1 MPLPSRVSTS
11 RAYWN
16 LRAEQVM
23 DKVFEQ
29 DAFDAGERH
38 LVPVDVAVEEP
49 TPTPAEMATP
59 AASTKA
65 QDSTLWLLPML
76 TGIAVA
82 SVVSCGW
89 LIGNW
94 QISQS
99 QLEQERNLLIVERL
113 RQNITPT
120 AVPAPAPA
128 QPQQPSHVQQPSQT
142 QQPQLSDLPPPTTQ
156 QPISLAPLT
165 LPIRQTPLSTQQPQ
179 SPSISPTPDAGLP
192 QELPLLTGV
201 VQGPGGN
208 SSAIFQVG
216 QSSLSAGI
224 GESIGNSGWTLD
236 AINDTGAVIK
246 RNGER
251 RNLSVGGV
259 F

>member
-1 MPLPSRVSTS
+1 
-11 RAYWN
+11 
-16 LRAEQVM
+16 M

-38 LVPVDVAVEEP
+38 LMAIDVAVEEP
-49 TPTPAEMATP
+49 TPIQETKPNPAEP
-59 AASTKA
+59 AKH
-65 QDSTLWLLPML
+65 QDSNLWLLPML

-99 QLEQERNLLIVERL
+99 QLEQERNLLLVERL
-113 RQNITPT
+113 RQNITQAKEPM
-120 AVPAPAPA
+120 ASAE
-128 QPQQPSHVQQPSQT
+128 QPRQAT
-142 QQPQLSDLPPPTTQ
+142 LSDLPPPTRDQPSAQ
-156 QPISLAPLT
+156 QPSAQQPDAISLAPLT
-165 LPIRQTPLSTQQPQ
+165 LPIRQSSLPTQQPDFA
-179 SPSISPTPDAGLP
+179 PSLTTPDPGRIENEP
-192 QELPLLTGV
+192 RLTGV
-201 VQGPGGN
+201 VQGPGGS

-216 QSSLSAGI
+216 QGSLSAGI
-224 GESIGNSGWTLD
+224 GEPIGNSGWTLD
-236 AINDTGAVIK
+236 AINDTGAVIR

>member
-1 MPLPSRVSTS
+1 
-11 RAYWN
+11 
-16 LRAEQVM
+16 M

-113 RQNITPT
+113 RQTITPG
-120 AVPAPAPA
+120 AEPAPAP
-128 QPQQPSHVQQPSQT
+128 QPQQPS
-142 QQPQLSDLPPPTTQ
+142 LSDLPPPMRDQPSAQ
-156 QPISLAPLT
+156 QPDAISLAPLT
-165 LPIRQTPLSTQQPQ
+165 LPIRQTPPSTQQPFSTLQPQ
-179 SPSISPTPDAGLP
+179 SPSVAPSPDAGLA
-192 QELPLLTGV
+192 QELPVLTGV
-201 VQGPGGN
+201 VQGPGGS

-216 QSSLSAGI
+216 QGSLSAGI

>member
-1 MPLPSRVSTS
+1 
-11 RAYWN
+11 
-16 LRAEQVM
+16 M

-38 LVPVDVAVEEP
+38 LMAVDVAVEDP
-49 TPTPAEMATP
+49 TPIQTTKPKPAESEKP
-59 AASTKA
+59 QESN
-65 QDSTLWLLPML
+65 LWLLPML

-99 QLEQERNLLIVERL
+99 QLEQERNLLLVERL
-113 RQNITPT
+113 RQNITQAKEPMAT
-120 AVPAPAPA
+120 AG
-128 QPQQPSHVQQPSQT
+128 QPRQAT
-142 QQPQLSDLPPPTTQ
+142 LSDLPPPTTEQPLAQ
-156 QPISLAPLT
+156 QPSAQQPSAQQPSAQQPTAQQPDAISLAPLT
-165 LPIRQTPLSTQQPQ
+165 LPIRQSPLPSQQPDFA
-179 SPSISPTPDAGLP
+179 PSITTPEPGRIDDEP
-192 QELPLLTGV
+192 QLTGV
-201 VQGPGGN
+201 VQGPGGS

-216 QSSLSAGI
+216 QGSLSAGI
-224 GESIGNSGWTLD
+224 GEPIGNSGWTLD
-236 AINDTGAVIK
+236 AINDTGAVIR

>member
-1 MPLPSRVSTS
+1 
-11 RAYWN
+11 
-16 LRAEQVM
+16 M

-38 LVPVDVAVEEP
+38 LMAVDVAVEEP
-49 TPTPAEMATP
+49 TPIQETKPTPAEP
-59 AASTKA
+59 AKH
-65 QDSTLWLLPML
+65 QDSNLWLLPML

-99 QLEQERNLLIVERL
+99 QLEQERNLLLVERL
-113 RQNITPT
+113 RQNITQAKEPM
-120 AVPAPAPA
+120 ASAE
-128 QPQQPSHVQQPSQT
+128 QPQQAT
-142 QQPQLSDLPPPTTQ
+142 LSDLPPPTRDQPSAQQPSTQ
-156 QPISLAPLT
+156 QPSAQQPDAISLAPLT
-165 LPIRQTPLSTQQPQ
+165 LPIRQSPLPTQQPDFA
-179 SPSISPTPDAGLP
+179 PSLTTPGPGQIDDEP
-192 QELPLLTGV
+192 QLTGV
-201 VQGPGGN
+201 VQGPGGS

-216 QSSLSAGI
+216 QGSLSAGI
-224 GESIGNSGWTLD
+224 GEPIGNSGWTLD
-236 AINDTGAVIK
+236 AINDTGAVIR

>member
-113 RQNITPT
+113 RQTITPG
-120 AVPAPAPA
+120 AEPAPAP
-128 QPQQPSHVQQPSQT
+128 QPQQPSQAQQPL
-142 QQPQLSDLPPPTTQ
+142 LSDLPPPTTQ
-156 QPISLAPLT
+156 QPVSLAPLT
-165 LPIRQTPLSTQQPQ
+165 LPIRQTPPSTQQPLSTQQPQ
-179 SPSISPTPDAGLP
+179 SPSVAPSPDGGLA
-192 QELPLLTGV
+192 QELPVLTGV
-201 VQGPGGN
+201 VQGPGGT

-216 QSSLSAGI
+216 QGSLSAGI

>member
-1 MPLPSRVSTS
+1 
-11 RAYWN
+11 
-16 LRAEQVM
+16 M
-23 DKVFEQ
+23 DKVFDQ

-38 LVPVDVAVEEP
+38 LMAVDIAVEDPKPIQETKP
-49 TPTPAEMATP
+49 EPAE
-59 AASTKA
+59 STKP
-65 QDSTLWLLPML
+65 QESNLWLLPML

-99 QLEQERNLLIVERL
+99 QLEQERNLLLVERL
-113 RQNITPT
+113 RQNITQAREPMAT
-120 AVPAPAPA
+120 AG
-128 QPQQPSHVQQPSQT
+128 QPRQAT
-142 QQPQLSDLPPPTTQ
+142 LSDLPPPTTEQPTAQ
-156 QPISLAPLT
+156 QPTAQQPTAQQPDPISLAPLT
-165 LPIRQTPLSTQQPQ
+165 LPIRQSPLPTQQPDFA
-179 SPSISPTPDAGLP
+179 PSLTTPDPGRIDDEP
-192 QELPLLTGV
+192 QLTGV
-201 VQGPGGN
+201 VQGPGGS

-216 QSSLSAGI
+216 QGSFSAGI
-224 GESIGNSGWTLD
+224 GEPIGNSGWTLD
-236 AINDTGAVIK
+236 SINDTGAVIR

>member
-1 MPLPSRVSTS
+1 
-11 RAYWN
+11 
-16 LRAEQVM
+16 M

-38 LVPVDVAVEEP
+38 LMAVDIAVEDPKPIQETKP
-49 TPTPAEMATP
+49 EPAE
-59 AASTKA
+59 STKP
-65 QDSTLWLLPML
+65 QESNLWLLPML

-99 QLEQERNLLIVERL
+99 QLEQERNLLLVERL
-113 RQNITPT
+113 RQNITQAKEPM
-120 AVPAPAPA
+120 ASAE
-128 QPQQPSHVQQPSQT
+128 QPRQAT
-142 QQPQLSDLPPPTTQ
+142 LSDLPPPTRDQSSAQQPSTQ
-156 QPISLAPLT
+156 QPSAQQPDAISLAPLT
-165 LPIRQTPLSTQQPQ
+165 LPIRQSPLPSQQPDFA
-179 SPSISPTPDAGLP
+179 PSLTTPGPGQIDDEP
-192 QELPLLTGV
+192 QLTGV
-201 VQGPGGN
+201 VQGPGGS

-216 QSSLSAGI
+216 QGSLSAGI
-224 GESIGNSGWTLD
+224 GEPIGNSGWTLD
-236 AINDTGAVIK
+236 AINDTGAVIR

>member
-1 MPLPSRVSTS
+1 
-11 RAYWN
+11 
-16 LRAEQVM
+16 M

-38 LVPVDVAVEEP
+38 LMAVDVAVEEP
-49 TPTPAEMATP
+49 TPIQTTKPKPAESEKP
-59 AASTKA
+59 
-65 QDSTLWLLPML
+65 QDSNLWLLPML

-99 QLEQERNLLIVERL
+99 QLEQERNLLLVERL
-113 RQNITPT
+113 RQNITQAKEPM
-120 AVPAPAPA
+120 ASAE
-128 QPQQPSHVQQPSQT
+128 QPQQAT
-142 QQPQLSDLPPPTTQ
+142 LSDLPPPTRDQSSAQQPSTQ
-156 QPISLAPLT
+156 QPSAQQPDAISLAPLT
-165 LPIRQTPLSTQQPQ
+165 LPIRQSPLPTQQPDFA
-179 SPSISPTPDAGLP
+179 PSLTTPGPGRIDDEP
-192 QELPLLTGV
+192 QLTGV
-201 VQGPGGN
+201 VQGPGGS

-216 QSSLSAGI
+216 QGSLSAGI
-224 GESIGNSGWTLD
+224 GEPIGNSGWTLD
-236 AINDTGAVIK
+236 AINDTGAVIR

>member
-1 MPLPSRVSTS
+1 
-11 RAYWN
+11 
-16 LRAEQVM
+16 M

-38 LVPVDVAVEEP
+38 LMAVDVAVEEP
-49 TPTPAEMATP
+49 TTIQDAQPNPASSAKPQE
-59 AASTKA
+59 SN
-65 QDSTLWLLPML
+65 LWLLPML

-99 QLEQERNLLIVERL
+99 QLEQERNLLLVERL
-113 RQNITPT
+113 RQTI
-120 AVPAPAPA
+120 APSKEPVATRE
-128 QPQQPSHVQQPSQT
+128 QVQQPQF
-142 QQPQLSDLPPPTTQ
+142 SDLPPPTAQPTSTQ
-156 QPISLAPLT
+156 QLPSQQPASQQPETISLAPLT
-165 LPIRQTPLSTQQPQ
+165 LPIRQTPLSTQQPDQ
-179 SPSISPTPDAGLP
+179 ASVTMAPNAGLFDDEP
-192 QELPLLTGV
+192 QLTGV
-201 VQGPGGN
+201 VQGPGGS
-208 SSAIFQVG
+208 SSAIFQIG
-216 QSSLSAGI
+216 QGSLSAGI
-224 GESIGNSGWTLD
+224 GEHIGNSGWTLE
-236 AINDTGAVIK
+236 AISDTGAVIS

>member
-1 MPLPSRVSTS
+1 
-11 RAYWN
+11 
-16 LRAEQVM
+16 M

-38 LVPVDVAVEEP
+38 LMAVDVAVEEP
-49 TPTPAEMATP
+49 TPFQETKPTPAEP
-59 AASTKA
+59 AKH
-65 QDSTLWLLPML
+65 QDSNLWLLPML

-99 QLEQERNLLIVERL
+99 QLEQERNLLLVERL
-113 RQNITPT
+113 RQNITQAREPMAT
-120 AVPAPAPA
+120 AG
-128 QPQQPSHVQQPSQT
+128 QPRQAT
-142 QQPQLSDLPPPTTQ
+142 LSDLPPPTTEQPTAQ
-156 QPISLAPLT
+156 QPTAQQPDPISLAPLT
-165 LPIRQTPLSTQQPQ
+165 LPIRQSPLPTQQPDFA
-179 SPSISPTPDAGLP
+179 PSLTTPGPGRIDDEP
-192 QELPLLTGV
+192 QLTGV
-201 VQGPGGN
+201 VQGPGGS

-216 QSSLSAGI
+216 QGSLSAGI
-224 GESIGNSGWTLD
+224 GEPIGNSGWTLD
-236 AINDTGAVIK
+236 AINDTGAVIR

>member
-1 MPLPSRVSTS
+1 
-11 RAYWN
+11 
-16 LRAEQVM
+16 M

-113 RQNITPT
+113 RQNITPA
-120 AVPAPAPA
+120 AVPAPAP
-128 QPQQPSHVQQPSQT
+128 QPQQPS
-142 QQPQLSDLPPPTTQ
+142 LSDLPPPTRDQPSAQ
-156 QPISLAPLT
+156 QPDAISLAPLT
-165 LPIRQTPLSTQQPQ
+165 LPIRQTPPSTQQPQ
-179 SPSISPTPDAGLP
+179 SPSVAPSPDAGLA
-192 QELPLLTGV
+192 QELPVLTGV
-201 VQGPGGN
+201 VQGPGGS

-216 QSSLSAGI
+216 QGSLSAGI

>member
-1 MPLPSRVSTS
+1 
-11 RAYWN
+11 
-16 LRAEQVM
+16 M
-23 DKVFEQ
+23 DKVFDQ

-38 LVPVDVAVEEP
+38 LMAVDIAVEDPKPIQETKP
-49 TPTPAEMATP
+49 EPAE
-59 AASTKA
+59 STKP
-65 QDSTLWLLPML
+65 QESNLWLLPML

-99 QLEQERNLLIVERL
+99 QLEQERNLLLVERL
-113 RQNITPT
+113 RQNITQAKEPMAT
-120 AVPAPAPA
+120 AGRPRQA
-128 QPQQPSHVQQPSQT
+128 T
-142 QQPQLSDLPPPTTQ
+142 LSDLPPPTTEQPSAQ
-156 QPISLAPLT
+156 QPTARQPTAQQPDPVSLAPLT
-165 LPIRQTPLSTQQPQ
+165 LPIRQSPLPSQESDFGPAITTPVPGRIDNEPQ
-179 SPSISPTPDAGLP
+179 
-192 QELPLLTGV
+192 LTGV
-201 VQGPGGN
+201 VQGPGGS

-216 QSSLSAGI
+216 PGSLSAGI
-224 GESIGNSGWTLD
+224 GEPIGNSGWTLD
-236 AINDTGAVIK
+236 AINDTGAVIR